1 MVHFSPEELTTCVK
15 EANRL
20 GRHVAA
26 HAHSADGKERLFRI
40 N

>member
-1 MVHFSPEELTTCVK
+1 MVHFSSEELQVCVS

-26 HAHSADGKERLFRI
+26 HAHSAEGIKKLRI
-40 N
+40 